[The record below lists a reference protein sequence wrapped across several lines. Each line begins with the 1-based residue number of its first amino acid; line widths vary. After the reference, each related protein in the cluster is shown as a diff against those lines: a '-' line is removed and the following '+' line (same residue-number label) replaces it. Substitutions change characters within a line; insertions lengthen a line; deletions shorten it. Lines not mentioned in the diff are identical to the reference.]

1 MQRVITAAVLIPI
14 VLLAVLLAPEWLFV
28 ALVGIVALL
37 ASHEYLSLANHY
49 SPVYRRTI
57 IFVIGI
63 LFGAITL
70 TAAGKMT
77 VGEGGEGLI
86 VFVVLILALL
96 PLVLLVFAL
105 GRENLAQAL
114 PGAALSFVALPYIFL
129 PMASLALIHSTR
141 TGKGWFFLILLFF
154 IVWSGDIFAYYVGRT
169 YGLHKLAPRISPGK
183 SWEGAVASVV
193 GAAIFSVVLCLA
205 APRIEGAL
213 IAVRL
218 VRANSVDYFQK
229 MLTATPI
236 WIPLLFALIIN
247 PVAQAG
253 DLVESMMKRG
263 AGVKDSGSLLPGH
276 GGILDRIDALLFAA
290 PVAAILFAL
299 TETYFLK

>member
-1 MQRVITAAVLIPI
+1 
-14 VLLAVLLAPEWLFV
+14 LAVLLAPEWLFV

-37 ASHEYLSLANHY
+37 AAHEYLSLADHY

-63 LFGAITL
+63 LFGALTL
-70 TAAGKMT
+70 TSAGKMT
-77 VGEGGEGLI
+77 VGETGEGLI
-86 VFVVLILALL
+86 PFVVLILALL
-96 PLVLLVFAL
+96 PLVLLVLAL

-114 PGAALSFVALPYIFL
+114 PGAALSFVAFPYVFL
-129 PMASLALIHSTR
+129 PMASLAVIHTMR
-141 TGKGWFFLILLFF
+141 KGWFFLILLFF
-154 IVWSGDIFAYYVGRT
+154 VVWSGDIFAYYVGRT

-183 SWEGAVASVV
+183 SWEGAVASVI
-193 GAAIFSVVLCLA
+193 GAAIFSVALCLA
-205 APRIEGAL
+205 VQRIEGAL
-213 IAVRL
+213 LTAHL
-218 VRANSVDYFQK
+218 VRATSVDYFQK
-229 MLTATPI
+229 MLTPPPI
-236 WIPLLFALIIN
+236 WVPLLFAAIIN
-247 PVAQAG
+247 PIAQIG

-299 TETYFLK
+299 TQTYFLK